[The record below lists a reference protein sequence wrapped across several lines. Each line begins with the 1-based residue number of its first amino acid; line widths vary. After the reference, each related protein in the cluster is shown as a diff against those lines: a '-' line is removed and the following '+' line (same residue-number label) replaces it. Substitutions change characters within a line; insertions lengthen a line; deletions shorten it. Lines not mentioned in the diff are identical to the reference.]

1 MALIWNG
8 DISEWNNL
16 LQKIGKEIVA

>member
-8 DISEWNNL
+8 NISEWNNL